1 MDAARA
7 EELLTGIQGL
17 EFANDLDTLLA
28 NRQAQLWLSWKGKWA
43 SLYLATPAGVEPLLR
58 ISKDKRVH
66 RYEYG
71 EVGDR
76 FHALL
81 QAHRAV
87 MQMVWKTPKLVIAQ
101 AHFPDLGHTYA
112 ARLIETPRDTRSRYM
127 TATDETTLQAAGQWP
142 PRPERL
148 R

>member
-17 EFANDLDTLLA
+17 EFASDLDRLFDV
-28 NRQAQLWLSWKGKWA
+28 RQTQLWLGWKGKWA
-43 SLYLATPAGVEPLLR
+43 TLYLETPAGHEPLMK
-58 ISKDKRVH
+58 ISKDKRVC

-71 EVGDR
+71 DVGTR
-76 FHALL
+76 MHALL

-101 AHFPDLGHTYA
+101 AHFPDFGHTYA
-112 ARLIETPRDTRSRYM
+112 VRLIETPRDTRSRYM
-127 TATDETTLQAAGQWP
+127 TADDETKLQAAGLWP